1 MGGTGIPLGTNL
13 TDSFSLASISEV
25 SELYQKTNHQYLA
38 HFFIHTCLLKA
49 APLTQTQAQFNEISL
64 VTEWVGDGVTCHLPR
79 LTVTSY
85 ALAHPGHITGAPA
98 GSNSQSLQPLWPGR
112 SALSATTPSTWA
124 PLVPSRRYRPTFR
137 GQKREY
143 LLSSFCAGGTT

>member
-1 MGGTGIPLGTNL
+1 MALIF

-49 APLTQTQAQFNEISL
+49 APLTQTQAQFNEISHL
-64 VTEWVGDGVTCHLPR
+64 LRSGVGGWCVTCHLPR

-112 SALSATTPSTWA
+112 SAPPSATTPSTWA

-143 LLSSFCAGGTT
+143 LLSSFEKEK